1 MKAFHVF
8 CLLAAAAAFNK
19 SEVLFA
25 AAANRVTRCN
35 GPTFKMGSAH
45 FSFAS
50 LLK

>member
-8 CLLAAAAAFNK
+8 CSLAAAAFNK
-19 SEVLFA
+19 SEVFFA